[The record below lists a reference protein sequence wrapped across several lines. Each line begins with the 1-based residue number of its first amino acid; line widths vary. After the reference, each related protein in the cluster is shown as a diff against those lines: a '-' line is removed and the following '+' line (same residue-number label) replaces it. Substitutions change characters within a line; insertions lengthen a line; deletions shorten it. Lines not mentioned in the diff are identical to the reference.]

1 MSRSHIQNAGWLCF
15 RPRLPRKNT
24 FMTTTYAPE
33 QSYTLDKATGHI
45 APAIDDAE
53 IKRLDDDYLLH
64 VYARL
69 PLTLVRGQGAR
80 VWDANGKE
88 YLDFLAGIAVN
99 AVGHCHPRVVQ
110 AIQDQAATL
119 MHTSGYYYTA
129 PVAKLAEKLVGLA
142 GMDRVFFGN
151 SGAEANEC
159 AIKIAR
165 KYAKSH
171 GGPGKY
177 QIVCAHQSFHGRT
190 MATVTATGQPKY
202 QAPFAPVVQGFS
214 HVPFNDIAALEAAVT
229 DDTCAVLLEP
239 IQGEGGV
246 YPAHKSYLEAAR
258 ALCDKHHA
266 LLILDEVQTGV
277 GRTGKWFA
285 YEHYGVVPDILTSA
299 KALGGGFPIG
309 ACLARG
315 EAATTLV
322 PGDHG
327 STYGGNPLAC
337 AAALAVLETIEDE
350 HLVANAHAM
359 GAYFVHRLNEP
370 PFRDKIADLRAVGL
384 MIGIELVQPDAKRVL
399 NAAIERGLLMSAIG
413 DHVLRIVPPLLIT
426 QADIDQALDVLAAVL

>member
-1 MSRSHIQNAGWLCF
+1 MKAKHNMLD
-15 RPRLPRKNT
+15 T
-24 FMTTTYAPE
+24 AP
-33 QSYTLDKATGHI
+33 SYTLDKTTGQI
-45 APAIDDAE
+45 APTVDAAE

-69 PLTLVRGQGAR
+69 PITLVRGLGAR
-80 VWDANGKE
+80 AWDSDGKE

-99 AVGHCHPRVVQ
+99 ALGHCHPKMVQ
-110 AIQDQAATL
+110 AIQEQAATL
-119 MHTSGYYYTA
+119 IHTAGYYYTA
-129 PVAKLAEKLVGLA
+129 PVAKLAEKLVSVS

-171 GGPGKY
+171 GGPNKFN
-177 QIVCAHQSFHGRT
+177 IVAAQKSFHGRT

-202 QAPFAPVVQGFS
+202 QEPFAPVVQGFS
-214 HVPFNDIAALEAAVT
+214 HVPFNDIEALTDTVN

-239 IQGEGGV
+239 IQGEGGI
-246 YPAHKSYLEAAR
+246 YPAHKPYLEAAR
-258 ALCDKHHA
+258 ALCDKHQA
-266 LLILDEVQTGV
+266 LLIFDEVQTGI
-277 GRTGKWFA
+277 GRTGKWWA
-285 YEHYGVVPDILTSA
+285 YEHYGVIPDILTSA

-315 EAATTLV
+315 EAAETLV

-337 AAALAVLETIEDE
+337 RTALSVLETIEEE
-350 HLVANAHAM
+350 HLVANAAAM
-359 GAYFVHRLNEP
+359 GAYFVHRLTEP
-370 PFRDKIADLRAVGL
+370 RFAGKIADIRAVGL
-384 MIGIELVQPDAKRVL
+384 MIGVELAQPDAKRVL
-399 NAAIERGLLMSAIG
+399 MEAMERGLLLSAIG
-413 DHVLRIVPPLLIT
+413 DHILRFVPPLIIT
-426 QADIDQALDVLAAVL
+426 QSDIDEALDVLAAVV

>member
-1 MSRSHIQNAGWLCF
+1 M
-15 RPRLPRKNT
+15 T
-24 FMTTTYAPE
+24 TTTYAPKAHAPE
-33 QSYTLDKATGHI
+33 AAYTLDTHTGHI

-53 IKRLDDDYLLH
+53 IKRLDADYLLP

-69 PLTLVRGQGAR
+69 PVTLVRGSGVK

-99 AVGHCHPRVVQ
+99 ALGHCHPKMVA
-110 AIQDQAATL
+110 AIQEQAATL
-119 MHTSGYYYTA
+119 IHTAGYYFTA
-129 PVAKLAEKLVGLA
+129 PVAKLAEKLTQIS

-151 SGAEANEC
+151 SGAEAVEC
-159 AIKIAR
+159 AIKISR

-171 GGPGKY
+171 GGPNKFG
-177 QIVCAHQSFHGRT
+177 IVAAQKSFHGRT
-190 MATVTATGQPKY
+190 MAAVTATGQPKY
-202 QAPFAPVVQGFS
+202 QEPFLPMVQGFT

-229 DDTCAVLLEP
+229 EDTCAVLLEP

-246 YPAHKSYLEAAR
+246 YPAHKPYLEAAR
-258 ALCDKHHA
+258 ALCDRHHA
-266 LLILDEVQTGV
+266 LLIFDEVQTGI

-285 YEHYGVVPDILTSA
+285 YQHYGVTPDLLTSA

-315 EAATTLV
+315 EAALTLV

-337 AAALAVLETIEDE
+337 ATALAVLNTIEEE
-350 HLVANAHAM
+350 HLVANAAAM
-359 GAYFVHRLNEP
+359 GAYFVSRLNEP
-370 PFRDKIADLRAVGL
+370 PFRGKIADIRALGL
-384 MIGIELVQPDAKRVL
+384 MIGVELKAPDAKRVL
-399 NAAIERGLLMSAIG
+399 MDALERGLLLSAIG
-413 DHVLRIVPPLLIT
+413 DHTLRLVPPLNIT
-426 QADIDQALDVLAAVL
+426 QGDIDAVMEILAAVV

>member
-1 MSRSHIQNAGWLCF
+1 
-15 RPRLPRKNT
+15 
-24 FMTTTYAPE
+24 MTTTYAPE
-33 QSYTLDKATGHI
+33 TSYTLDRATGQI
-45 APAIDDAE
+45 SPVVDAAE
-53 IKRLDDDYLLH
+53 IKRLDDGYLLP

-69 PLTLVRGQGAR
+69 PLTLVRGQGVH
-80 VWDANGKE
+80 VWDAEGKK

-99 AVGHCHPRVVQ
+99 ALGHCHPKMVRAITEQ
-110 AIQDQAATL
+110 AQTL
-119 MHTSGYYYTA
+119 IHTSGYYYTA
-129 PVAKLAEKLVGLA
+129 PVANLAEKLVGIS
-142 GMDRVFFGN
+142 GMDRVFFSN

-171 GGPGKY
+171 GGPDKFG
-177 QIVCAHQSFHGRT
+177 IVAAQKSFHGRT
-190 MATVTATGQPKY
+190 LATVTATGQPKY
-202 QAPFAPVVQGFS
+202 QEPFAPVVQGFT
-214 HVPFNDIAALEAAVT
+214 HVPFNNIAALEAAVS

-246 YPAHKSYLEAAR
+246 YPAYKTYLEAAR
-258 ALCDKHHA
+258 ALCDTHQA
-266 LLILDEVQTGV
+266 LLIFDEVQTGV

-315 EAATTLV
+315 EAALTLV

-337 AAALAVLETIEDE
+337 ATALAVLETIEEE
-350 HLVANAHAM
+350 HLLANAHAM
-359 GAYFVHRLNEP
+359 GAYFVHRLNEKR
-370 PFRDKIADLRAVGL
+370 FAGKIADIRAVGL
-384 MIGIELVQPDAKRVL
+384 MVGIELAAPDAKRVL
-399 NAAIERGLLMSAIG
+399 TEAMGRGLLMSAIG
-413 DHVLRIVPPLLIT
+413 DHILRLVPPLIIT
-426 QADIDQALDVLAAVL
+426 QSDVDEAIDVLAAVV